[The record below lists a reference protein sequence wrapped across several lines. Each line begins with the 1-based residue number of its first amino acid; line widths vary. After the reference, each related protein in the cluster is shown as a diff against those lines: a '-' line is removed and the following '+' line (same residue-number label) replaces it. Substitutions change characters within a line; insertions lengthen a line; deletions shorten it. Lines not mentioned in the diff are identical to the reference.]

1 MQKMRFEVSPS
12 VFELLPDAC
21 FGVVAVKGADNTRP
35 IPEVSAL
42 LHESIAACERALEGV
57 KVKESPEIVPYR
69 EAFRALGI
77 NPNKFMCSI

>member
-42 LHESIAACERALEGV
+42 LHESIAA
-57 KVKESPEIVPYR
+57 
-69 EAFRALGI
+69 
-77 NPNKFMCSI
+77 